1 MPVQNPSAR
10 LIKRLQRTCTLSAAD
25 VRAIEALPFH
35 LREYGS
41 DTDIVR
47 EGDRPSQSCLVVEG
61 CLYRFNVVANGK
73 RQVLSFNYPSDIP
86 DLQSFHLGK
95 MDHNLGTLTKSVVA
109 FMPHDSLAELTDHHP
124 RIAACLWR
132 ESHADAAITRQWIVN
147 LGRRSAL
154 SRVAHLLCEQ
164 ALRLKQIGLGDE
176 TGFPWFFTQAVLADA
191 TGLSVVHVNRMLQE
205 LRTKRLVGAYD
216 SKRLTILD
224 WDGLVAVAEFDPPTC
239 TWVLNPVVAGLGTGP
254 TRLEGTSGE
263 TDR

>member
-1 MPVQNPSAR
+1 MHSHRENKGVHHARPKSIRQTYHAASANLYPVRGRCTGDRSPSFSSEGIGAN
-10 LIKRLQRTCTLSAAD
+10 
-25 VRAIEALPFH
+25 
-35 LREYGS
+35 
-41 DTDIVR
+41 TDILR
-47 EGDRPSQSCLVVEG
+47 EGDRPNQSCLVVEG

-132 ESHADAAITRQWIVN
+132 ESHVDAAIGRQWIVN

-191 TGLSVVHVNRMLQE
+191 TGLSVVHVNRTFQE

-224 WDGLVAVAEFDPPTC
+224 WEGLVRAAEFEPTYLHLDP
-239 TWVLNPVVAGLGTGP
+239 LIK
-254 TRLEGTSGE
+254 
-263 TDR
+263 